1 MMATTATLASP
12 SDSRSAGA
20 STWTVA
26 DLLAGVGMG
35 DAAAWGELVRRYQG
49 LLVRRAHRYHL
60 QEADLLDAVQTTW
73 QRLVEHWDAI
83 EQPERLGGWLATTV
97 GRECLRIVNGRR
109 ACVPEADV
117 AVAIVD
123 PRPDPEQ
130 HAVDADLAT
139 AVRELVD
146 ALPERRQAM
155 VRADFLGFHI
165 RRMRKRGTN
174 KHYVY
179 TTPSRASVQKARNRV
194 RERTYRSTLN
204 RDLDEL
210 ITSVN
215 RFLRGWANYFRH
227 GVSKATF
234 NAIDHHAWWRLA
246 GWIRRKHHLT
256 SRSQLRRRFCGA
268 GWRIAH
274 NGVVFTGASSVTV
287 TRYRYRGANILTP
300 WTPTATSG

>member
-1 MMATTATLASP
+1 
-12 SDSRSAGA
+12 
-20 STWTVA
+20 V
-26 DLLAGVGMG
+26 
-35 DAAAWGELVRRYQG
+35 
-49 LLVRRAHRYHL
+49 LLVSGDRHHA
-60 QEADLLDAVQTTW
+60 EALREQVSAVIAPLGL
-73 QRLVEHWDAI
+73 RLAPGKTRVVHIDE
-83 EQPERLGGWLATTV
+83 GF
-97 GRECLRIVNGRR
+97 
-109 ACVPEADV
+109 
-117 AVAIVD
+117 
-123 PRPDPEQ
+123 
-130 HAVDADLAT
+130 
-139 AVRELVD
+139 
-146 ALPERRQAM
+146 
-155 VRADFLGFHI
+155 DFLGFHI

-234 NAIDHHAWWRLA
+234 NAIDRHAWWRLA

-256 SRSQLRRRFCGA
+256 SRKQLRRRFCGP

-274 NGVVFTGASSVTV
+274 NGVVLTGASSVAV
-287 TRYRYRGANILTP
+287 TPLPLPRREHPEPLG
-300 WTPTATSG
+300 PTANSG